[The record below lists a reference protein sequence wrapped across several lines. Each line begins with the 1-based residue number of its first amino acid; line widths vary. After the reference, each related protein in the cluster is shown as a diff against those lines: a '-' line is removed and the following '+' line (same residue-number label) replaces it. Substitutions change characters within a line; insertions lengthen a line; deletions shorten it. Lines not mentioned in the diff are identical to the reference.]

1 MNEIITKDD
10 IKIENMIYEIRG
22 REVMLDS
29 DLAML
34 FGYET
39 GQLNRQVQINID
51 RFPENYC
58 FKLTNEEYNILRCQI
73 GISTA
78 NAFHGGRRYMPRV
91 FTEHGITMLAGV
103 LKSELAVKM
112 SLRIVDTFIAMR
124 KYLKEIN
131 YDNRISNIET
141 KIIEHNNKIDLILD
155 KLSTKEE
162 NNHIFY
168 EGQIYDAY
176 SLLMNILGKAKKEI
190 IIIDNYA
197 GKELFDIIK
206 DIKVNIKVYTENIDN
221 IAKKKYEQQY
231 SNLTIINTN
240 IFHDRF
246 ILIDN
251 KILYHSGSSFKDLGK
266 KCFCITKMEDS
277 DIINNLS
284 NKIKLIK

>member
-1 MNEIITKDD
+1 M
-10 IKIENMIYEIRG
+10 Y
-22 REVMLDS
+22 LPS
-29 DLAML
+29 A
-34 FGYET
+34 
-39 GQLNRQVQINID
+39 
-51 RFPENYC
+51 
-58 FKLTNEEYNILRCQI
+58 
-73 GISTA
+73 
-78 NAFHGGRRYMPRV
+78 
-91 FTEHGITMLAGV
+91 FTEYGIIMLSSL
-103 LKSELAVKM
+103 LKS
-112 SLRIVDTFIAMR
+112 DIAIETNKLVIKAFVTMR

-131 YDNRISNIET
+131 YNNRISNIET
-141 KIIEHNNKIDLILD
+141 KIIEHDNKIDLILD

-162 NNHIFY
+162 NNYIFY
-168 EGQIYDAY
+168 EGEIYDAY

-240 IFHDRF
+240 IFHNRF

-251 KILYHSGSSFKDLGK
+251 KILYHSGASFKDLGK

-284 NKIKLIK
+284 NKLIK

>member
-1 MNEIITKDD
+1 
-10 IKIENMIYEIRG
+10 
-22 REVMLDS
+22 
-29 DLAML
+29 
-34 FGYET
+34 
-39 GQLNRQVQINID
+39 
-51 RFPENYC
+51 
-58 FKLTNEEYNILRCQI
+58 
-73 GISTA
+73 
-78 NAFHGGRRYMPRV
+78 MPRV
-91 FTEHGITMLAGV
+91 FTEHGITMLAGI

-141 KIIEHNNKIDLILD
+141 KIIEHDNKIDLILD

-206 DIKVNIKVYTENIDN
+206 DIKINIKVYTENIDN

-251 KILYHSGSSFKDLGK
+251 KILYHSGASFKDLGK
-266 KCFCITKMEDS
+266 KCFCITKMEDKQ
-277 DIINNLS
+277 II
-284 NKIKLIK
+284 KDLINRLGDK